1 MGRQFSF
8 PLNISAIVGTATS
21 KTILLILAIAPT
33 VLSCSSQQQEIPL
46 KLGNEVFRV
55 ELAVTPENRA
65 KGLMH
70 RKELPANRGML
81 FVFEIDQKP
90 SFWMKNTFVP
100 LSIAFIAKD
109 GTIREIYD
117 MTPGS
122 LRPIESTYEV
132 RFALEVLQGAFKR
145 VGVDVGYRIEMPSE
159 VLRYVK

>member
-1 MGRQFSF
+1 MERCVHIGG
-8 PLNISAIVGTATS
+8 AILKVLLPFIVIACTAR
-21 KTILLILAIAPT
+21 
-33 VLSCSSQQQEIPL
+33 QQEIPL
-46 KLGNEVFRV
+46 KVGGEFFQV
-55 ELAVTPENRA
+55 ELAVTPESRA
-65 KGLMH
+65 RGLMF
-70 RKELPANRGML
+70 RKELPSNRGML
-81 FVFEIDQKP
+81 FVFETDQKP

-132 RFALEVLQGAFKR
+132 RFALEVPQGAFKR
-145 VGVDVGYRIEMPSE
+145 AGVDVGYRIEMPQE